1 MDKTQLEDLERK
13 FEQRFARMEA
23 ENKKLH
29 DMFASLIQKV
39 PKIEKPFDVGGITE
53 SEKPGG

>member
-1 MDKTQLEDLERK
+1 
-13 FEQRFARMEA
+13 RMEA

-39 PKIEKPFDVGGITE
+39 PEIEKPLDVGGITE
-53 SEKPGG
+53 ESEKPGGVSDGNMFNPN